1 MSENTN
7 TQQATTEPK
16 GRNLSLNDLLQLI
29 LSNWYWFIISLLMC
43 GGIAFFYL
51 HRTAP
56 IYQRTATVLVKDSR
70 KGSGTEVTAFND
82 LLGGMGRRSV
92 DNEIHIFQSRK
103 LMEQVV
109 KKYDL
114 TTRYTTEGRI
124 RTTDMY
130 GRAPLLVKFL
140 TAKPSDMGSLRYK
153 VDESGIITLFDFCDE
168 EGSIR
173 NAEGSIK
180 LQAGD
185 TVATPLGNI
194 TLIATPYLERYG
206 HREIKVTKMPLN
218 EVTESYRRQ
227 LKCEIADKQASV
239 IAITMNDQVPLR
251 AENVINGIIDAYN
264 IDAIEDKQ
272 AISNLTEEFI
282 NERLLSLGEELNLAD
297 SDIASFKQQNR
308 LYSPENEALLGAEE
322 LKQLRKDVL
331 SLEANREMAEY
342 ILAYIRDTNNPNALI
357 PAATVTMSGASTALA
372 TQIEQYNKNVL
383 QYERLR
389 SSSSQSNPIIT
400 DLEMQLADVR
410 RAIESSLASHIEGLN
425 LQIEQVNRQQNIADS
440 KMYSSPTKEKE
451 LLSKARQQKVKEE
464 LYIYLLTK
472 LEENALTGATAESN
486 ARIIDKA
493 YGSNLPISP
502 KRPLIYLIA
511 VVLGLAIPFAILY
524 LREILNTS
532 VRSRRD
538 IEEVLTAPFLGDV
551 PQYGGKT
558 VGGIIVKD
566 DGRDALSESFR
577 MIRTNLSFMSVDKE
591 VKVIMLTSSIPH
603 SGKTFVSLNL
613 AATLAASGKNTVVI
627 DFDLRRRTLSKT
639 MGHRNDRRG
648 MTGYLTNK
656 IASIDDIIYKSEE
669 EPNLSFIFSGP
680 QPPNPTEM
688 LMSQRVDQF
697 IEELRGRFDYIIID
711 SVPAMAV
718 ADALIIDRLVD
729 LTVYIIRQGNL
740 DRRHLPDIENLYR
753 EKKFRNMSIILNGV
767 THSKRTYGYG
777 YGYGYGYY
785 SENEDN
791 TTLQRRWRK
800 FRGLFTKR

>member
-7 TQQATTEPK
+7 TQQMAAEPK
-16 GRNLSLNDLLQLI
+16 GRSLSLNDLLQLI
-29 LSNWYWFIISLLMC
+29 LSNWYWFVISLLFC
-43 GGIAFFYL
+43 GGIAFLYL

-130 GRAPLLVKFL
+130 GRAPMLVKFV

-153 VDESGIITLFDFCDE
+153 IDESGLVTLFDFNDE
-168 EGSIR
+168 EGPIGNSK
-173 NAEGSIK
+173 NSIK
-180 LQAGD
+180 LHAGD
-185 TVATPLGNI
+185 TVATPLGSI
-194 TLIATPYLERYG
+194 TLIATPYLERYRD
-206 HREIKVTKMPLN
+206 REVKVSKMPLN
-218 EVTESYRRQ
+218 EVTEMYRRQ

-282 NERLLSLGEELNLAD
+282 NDRLVSLGEELNLAD

-308 LYSPENEALLGAEE
+308 LYSPENEVILGAEE
-322 LKQLRKDVL
+322 LKQLRKDAL

-342 ILAYIRDTNNPNALI
+342 ILAYIRDVDNPNALI

-383 QYERLR
+383 QYERLS

-400 DLEMQLADVR
+400 DLEMQLHDVR
-410 RAIESSLASHIEGLN
+410 NAIESSLVSHIEGLN
-425 LQIEQVNRQQNIADS
+425 LQIEQVDRQQNMADS
-440 KMYSSPTKEKE
+440 KMHSSPTMEKE

-486 ARIIDKA
+486 ARVIDHA
-493 YGSNLPISP
+493 YGSNQPISP
-502 KRPLIYLIA
+502 KRSLIYLIA
-511 VVLGLAIPFAILY
+511 VVLGLALPFAILY

-538 IEEVLTAPFLGDV
+538 IEEALTIPFLGDV
-551 PQYGGKT
+551 PQFNGKT
-558 VGGIIVKD
+558 DGGIIVKD

-577 MIRTNLSFMSVDKE
+577 MIRTNLSFMSVDRE

-613 AATLAASGKNTVVI
+613 AATLAASGKRTVVI

-656 IASIDDIIYKSEE
+656 IASIDDIIYKSDE

-697 IEELRGRFDYIIID
+697 IAELRSRYDYIIID

-753 EKKFRNMSIILNGV
+753 EKKFHNMSIILNGV
-767 THSKRTYGYG
+767 THSKRTSGYG

-785 SENEDN
+785 SDNEEGSAW
-791 TTLQRRWRK
+791 QRRWKR
-800 FRGLFTKR
+800 FRRLFTKR